1 MVVKNLVEDKLDRDL
16 ILALQAGELDALG
29 DMYDRHRHLVYR
41 TALAITCD
49 PDMAADL
56 LQEVF
61 LRLHRFAER
70 IDPSRPLQP
79 WLYRM
84 TVNLSYTWIKRKS
97 RWMRYINDMAERI
110 ITEHRPASPHKIA
123 ERDESWRWVRQAIL
137 ALPVQQRM
145 VVVLY
150 YINDLSLKEIAE
162 ILEIPVGTVKSRL
175 HYARRVLK
183 KQLGIHKEVL
193 RTVFYETT

>member
-1 MVVKNLVEDKLDRDL
+1 
-16 ILALQAGELDALG
+16 
-29 DMYDRHRHLVYR
+29 
-41 TALAITCD
+41 
-49 PDMAADL
+49 MAADL

-97 RWMRYINDMAERI
+97 RWMRYINEMAERI
-110 ITEHRPASPHKIA
+110 VTERRPASPHNLA
-123 ERDESWRWVRQAIL
+123 ERDESWHWVRQAIL

-150 YINDLSLKEIAE
+150 YINDLSLKEISE
-162 ILEIPVGTVKSRL
+162 ILELFEQIAHKRDNPFLWLNLALTIIRWSFRNLVLEPIDIALQPVLYFSDVDLYPTYVTHK
-175 HYARRVLK
+175 
-183 KQLGIHKEVL
+183 GIHHA
-193 RTVFYETT
+193 FIC

>member
-1 MVVKNLVEDKLDRDL
+1 VDDKLDREL
-16 ILALQAGELDALG
+16 ILELQAGELNALG

-61 LRLHRFAER
+61 LRLHRFADR

-84 TVNLSYTWIKRKS
+84 TVNLSYTWIKRKT
-97 RWMRYINDMAERI
+97 RWLRYINEMAECIVMDR
-110 ITEHRPASPHKIA
+110 RPASPHSLA

-137 ALPVQQRM
+137 TLPIQQRM

-150 YINDLSLKEIAE
+150 YINELSLKEISD

-183 KQLGIHKEVL
+183 KQLGAHREVL

>member
-1 MVVKNLVEDKLDRDL
+1 MEDKHDRDL
-16 ILALQAGELDALG
+16 ILELQAGELNALG

-49 PDMAADL
+49 PEMAADL

-70 IDPSRPLQP
+70 IDPARPLQP

-84 TVNLSYTWIKRKS
+84 TVNLSYTWVKRKS
-97 RWMRYINDMAERI
+97 RWMRYINEMAERVI
-110 ITEHRPASPHKIA
+110 LERRPPSPQNIA

-150 YINDLSLKEIAE
+150 YINDLSLKEISE

-183 KQLGIHKEVL
+183 KQLGAHREVL

>member
-1 MVVKNLVEDKLDRDL
+1 
-16 ILALQAGELDALG
+16 
-29 DMYDRHRHLVYR
+29 
-41 TALAITCD
+41 
-49 PDMAADL
+49 MAADL

-97 RWMRYINDMAERI
+97 RWTRYINDMAERI
-110 ITEHRPASPHKIA
+110 ITERRPASPHNIA

-137 ALPVQQRM
+137 ALPLHQR
-145 VVVLY
+145 VVVILY
-150 YINDLSLKEIAE
+150 YINDFSLKEIGE
-162 ILEIPVGTVKSRL
+162 ILDVPVGTVKSRL
-175 HYARRVLK
+175 HYGRQTLK
-183 KQLGIHKEVL
+183 KKLGLHRDALFEV
-193 RTVFYETT
+193 VYDFN

>member
-1 MVVKNLVEDKLDRDL
+1 MMVKNLVEDKLDRDL
-16 ILALQAGELDALG
+16 ILELQAGELDALG

-110 ITEHRPASPHKIA
+110 ITERRPANPHKIA
-123 ERDESWRWVRQAIL
+123 EQDESWRWVRQAIL

-175 HYARRVLK
+175 HYGRQTLK
-183 KQLGIHKEVL
+183 KKLGLHRDALVEAL
-193 RTVFYETT
+193 YGFN

>member
-1 MVVKNLVEDKLDRDL
+1 MEKNLVEDRLDRDL
-16 ILALQAGELDALG
+16 ILERQAGELDALG

-97 RWMRYINDMAERI
+97 RWMRYINEMAERI
-110 ITEHRPASPHKIA
+110 ITERRPASPHNIA

-183 KQLGIHKEVL
+183 KQLGIHREVL

>member
-1 MVVKNLVEDKLDRDL
+1 VEDKLDRDL
-16 ILALQAGELDALG
+16 IIELQAGDLDALG

-49 PDMAADL
+49 PDMASDL

-84 TVNLSYTWIKRKS
+84 TVNLSYTWIKRKN
-97 RWMRYINDMAERI
+97 RWMRYINEMAERI
-110 ITEHRPASPHKIA
+110 ITERRPASPHNIA
-123 ERDESWRWVRQAIL
+123 ERDESWLWVRQAIL

-183 KQLGIHKEVL
+183 KQLGAHREVL

>member
-1 MVVKNLVEDKLDRDL
+1 MEKNIVEERLDRDL
-16 ILALQAGELDALG
+16 ILELQAGELDALG

-49 PDMAADL
+49 PDMASDL

-70 IDPSRPLQP
+70 IDPTRPLQP

-97 RWMRYINDMAERI
+97 RWMRYINEMAERI
-110 ITEHRPASPHKIA
+110 ITERRPASPHNIA

>member
-1 MVVKNLVEDKLDRDL
+1 MEKNIVEERLDRDL
-16 ILALQAGELDALG
+16 ILELQAGELDALG

-49 PDMAADL
+49 PDMASDL

-97 RWMRYINDMAERI
+97 RWMRYINEMAERI
-110 ITEHRPASPHKIA
+110 ITERRPASPHNIA

>member
-1 MVVKNLVEDKLDRDL
+1 VEDKLDRDL
-16 ILALQAGELDALG
+16 ILELQAGELDALG

-49 PDMAADL
+49 PDMASDL

-97 RWMRYINDMAERI
+97 RWMRYINEMAERI
-110 ITEHRPASPHKIA
+110 VTERRPASPHILA

-150 YINDLSLKEIAE
+150 YINDLSLKEISE

-183 KQLGIHKEVL
+183 KQLGTHREVL

>member
-1 MVVKNLVEDKLDRDL
+1 MEDKLDQDL
-16 ILALQAGELDALG
+16 ILELQAGELDALG

-49 PDMAADL
+49 PDMASDL

-97 RWMRYINDMAERI
+97 RWIRYLNEMAENI
-110 ITEHRPASPHKIA
+110 IMERRPASPHNIA

-150 YINDLSLKEIAE
+150 YINDLSLKEISE

-183 KQLGIHKEVL
+183 KQLGTHREVL

>member
-1 MVVKNLVEDKLDRDL
+1 MEDKLDRDL
-16 ILALQAGELDALG
+16 ILELQAGELDALG

-49 PDMAADL
+49 PDMASDL

-97 RWMRYINDMAERI
+97 RWMRYINEMAERI
-110 ITEHRPASPHKIA
+110 VTERRPASPHILA

-150 YINDLSLKEIAE
+150 YINDLSLKEISE

-183 KQLGIHKEVL
+183 KQLGTHREVL

>member
-1 MVVKNLVEDKLDRDL
+1 MTGKRLVEDKLDQDL
-16 ILALQAGELDALG
+16 ILELQAGELNPLG

-56 LQEVF
+56 HQEVF

-97 RWMRYINDMAERI
+97 RWIRYINEMTECIVTER
-110 ITEHRPASPHKIA
+110 RPASPHTIA

-150 YINDLSLKEIAE
+150 YINDLSLKEISG

-183 KQLGIHKEVL
+183 KKLGIHREVL

>member
-1 MVVKNLVEDKLDRDL
+1 MTGKRLVEDKLDQDL
-16 ILALQAGELDALG
+16 ILELQAGELNPLG

-56 LQEVF
+56 HQEVF

-97 RWMRYINDMAERI
+97 RWIRYINEMTECIVTER
-110 ITEHRPASPHKIA
+110 RPASPHTIA

-150 YINDLSLKEIAE
+150 YINDLSLKEISE
-162 ILEIPVGTVKSRL
+162 ILEIPIGTVKSRL

-183 KQLGIHKEVL
+183 KKLGIHREVL

>member
-1 MVVKNLVEDKLDRDL
+1 MEDKLDRDL
-16 ILALQAGELDALG
+16 ILELQAGELDALG

-49 PDMAADL
+49 PDMASDL

-97 RWMRYINDMAERI
+97 RWMRYINEMAERI
-110 ITEHRPASPHKIA
+110 ITERRPASPHILA

-183 KQLGIHKEVL
+183 KQLGTHREVL

>member
-1 MVVKNLVEDKLDRDL
+1 VEDKLDRDL
-16 ILALQAGELDALG
+16 ILDLQAGELDALG
-29 DMYDRHRHLVYR
+29 DIYDRHRHLVYR

-84 TVNLSYTWIKRKS
+84 TVNLSYTWIKRKN
-97 RWMRYINDMAERI
+97 RWMRYINEMAERI
-110 ITEHRPASPHKIA
+110 ITERRPASPHSVA

-183 KQLGIHKEVL
+183 KQLGTHREVL

>member
-1 MVVKNLVEDKLDRDL
+1 VEDKLDRDL
-16 ILALQAGELDALG
+16 ILELQAGDLSALG

-49 PDMAADL
+49 PDSAADL

-84 TVNLSYTWIKRKS
+84 TVNLSYTSIRRKN
-97 RWMRYINDMAERI
+97 RWVRYINEMAERI
-110 ITEHRPASPHKIA
+110 VTERRPASPHHIA
-123 ERDESWRWVRQAIL
+123 ERDEGWRWVRQAIL

-150 YINDLSLKEIAE
+150 YINDLSLKEISG

-183 KQLGIHKEVL
+183 KQLGAHRELL
-193 RTVFYETT
+193 RMVFYETT

>member
-1 MVVKNLVEDKLDRDL
+1 MEKNLVEGKLDRDL
-16 ILALQAGELDALG
+16 VLELQAGELDALG
-29 DMYDRHRHLVYR
+29 DIYDRHRHLVYR

-49 PDMAADL
+49 PDMASDL

-70 IDPSRPLQP
+70 IDPTRPLQP

-97 RWMRYINDMAERI
+97 RWMRYINEMAERI
-110 ITEHRPASPHKIA
+110 ITERRPASPHNIA

-183 KQLGIHKEVL
+183 KQLGIHREVL

>member
-1 MVVKNLVEDKLDRDL
+1 VEDKLDQDL
-16 ILALQAGELDALG
+16 ILELQAGELDALG

-49 PDMAADL
+49 PDMASDL

-97 RWMRYINDMAERI
+97 RWIRYLNEMAENI
-110 ITEHRPASPHKIA
+110 IMERRPASPHNIA

-150 YINDLSLKEIAE
+150 YINDLSLKEISE

-183 KQLGIHKEVL
+183 KQLGTHREVL

>member
-1 MVVKNLVEDKLDRDL
+1 MEDRPDRDL
-16 ILALQAGELDALG
+16 ILELQAGELNALG

-49 PDMAADL
+49 PEMAADL

-84 TVNLSYTWIKRKS
+84 TVNLSYTYIKRKS
-97 RWMRYINDMAERI
+97 RWIRYINEMAERI
-110 ITEHRPASPHKIA
+110 VMERRPASPHNLA

-150 YINDLSLKEIAE
+150 YINDLSLKEISG

-183 KQLGIHKEVL
+183 KQLGSHREAL
-193 RTVFYETT
+193 RTVFYETA

>member
-1 MVVKNLVEDKLDRDL
+1 VEDKHDRDL
-16 ILALQAGELDALG
+16 IIELQAGELNALG

-49 PDMAADL
+49 PEMAADL

-70 IDPSRPLQP
+70 IELERRPP
-79 WLYRM
+79 
-84 TVNLSYTWIKRKS
+84 
-97 RWMRYINDMAERI
+97 
-110 ITEHRPASPHKIA
+110 SPHNIA

-150 YINDLSLKEIAE
+150 YINDLSLKEISE

-183 KQLGIHKEVL
+183 KQLGAHREVL
-193 RTVFYETT
+193 RTVFNETT

>member
-1 MVVKNLVEDKLDRDL
+1 VEDKLDRDL
-16 ILALQAGELDALG
+16 ILELQAGELDALG

-49 PDMAADL
+49 PDMASDL

-97 RWMRYINDMAERI
+97 RWMRYINEMAERI
-110 ITEHRPASPHKIA
+110 ITERRPASPHILA

-183 KQLGIHKEVL
+183 KQLGTHREVL

>member
-1 MVVKNLVEDKLDRDL
+1 MEKNIVEERLDRDL
-16 ILALQAGELDALG
+16 ILELQAGELEALG

-49 PDMAADL
+49 PDMASDL
-56 LQEVF
+56 LQEDF

-97 RWMRYINDMAERI
+97 RWMRYINEMAERI
-110 ITEHRPASPHKIA
+110 VTERRPASPHILA

-150 YINDLSLKEIAE
+150 YINDLSLKEISE

-183 KQLGIHKEVL
+183 KQLGTHREVL